1 MMFIGSS
8 IGVAPIVEWDNK
20 KIGNGKPGPI
30 VSELKKLLSD
40 DIINSEDRL
49 IEVQYT

>member
-8 IGVAPIVEWDNK
+8 IGVAPIVEWDNQ
-20 KIGNGKPGPI
+20 KIGNGKPGPV

-40 DIINSEDRL
+40 DMINSKNRL
-49 IEVQYT
+49 IEVEYS